1 MPLSRQGEN
10 AVRVIQRQLLNSH
23 EIRLM
28 LKELE
33 AVQGGSTR
41 AILAGTGVSPGVL
54 ADPGQRLTLVQEL
67 EIYTRIAHRNRD
79 PLLGIRVGRRL
90 SLSSYGILGYAVMGT
105 KTLNEALEMVTE
117 FSPLI
122 SWASHHSLTYENYR
136 GVPCRCLTLFPTAD
150 DALAAALE
158 IESTIASLQSVF
170 NELAGETVA
179 FAGIEMAHSNRAVTG
194 EEFRRVFRCPVVCD
208 SERNALLLPQKLL
221 AMHLPYPQPEY
232 SALFRDMCRQSM
244 ASLQEERG
252 LVEAI
257 RELIVARE
265 GSVPTLEQVA
275 AHFSLSARTLRRH
288 LQAIGTS
295 YRALLEGERHASAC
309 RYLSSTGLTVSAIA
323 GQLGYADARSFR
335 TAFRRWKGTTPAAY
349 RLQAGAT
356 GSVVGASGR
365 ILHEPGDKI

>member
-1 MPLSRQGEN
+1 MPLSQQGGK
-10 AVRVIQRQLLNSH
+10 APSVLQRQLLNSH

-28 LKELE
+28 LRELE
-33 AVQGGSTR
+33 AAQGGSTR
-41 AILAGTGVSPGVL
+41 AILSGTGVSPRML
-54 ADPGQRLTLVQEL
+54 ADPGQRLTLGQEL
-67 EIYTRIAHRNRD
+67 EIYTRIAHCNRD
-79 PLLGIRVGRRL
+79 PLLGFRVGLRL

-122 SWASHHSLTYENYR
+122 SWASHHSLTFEDYR
-136 GVPCRCLTLFPTAD
+136 GVPCRCLTLFPTAGD
-150 DALAAALE
+150 SLTAALE

-170 NELAGETVA
+170 NELAGEPVV
-179 FAGIEMAHSNRAVTG
+179 FAGIEMAHDNGAVTG
-194 EEFRRVFRCPVVCD
+194 EEFRQMFRCPVVCD

-221 AMHLPYPQPEY
+221 AMPLPYPQPEY

-244 ASLQEERG
+244 ASLQDERD

-257 RELIVARE
+257 RELIVAQA

-288 LQAIGTS
+288 LREIGTS
-295 YRALLEGERHASAC
+295 YRALLEGERQASAR
-309 RYLSSTGLTVSAIA
+309 RYLSSTGLTVAAIA

-335 TAFRRWKGTTPAAY
+335 TAFRRWMGTTPAAY
-349 RLQAGAT
+349 RLQAGAA
-356 GSVVGASGR
+356 GAAAGNSVR
-365 ILHEPGDKI
+365 ISRKFGDQI